1 MTNPT
6 TPKLVQYIK
15 DKFFPS
21 PKLLVFEEIGRT
33 ITMPAKFRLLSQK
46 EINRITKTSKKP
58 SDDAELNDNSNCRR
72 LFMAIL
78 GKRNL
83 IQGSSSNDNSN
94 TIADLERITLQ
105 EKNTLISLFEKKYAT
120 FSKVTIESNISNE
133 KIDTLD
139 FNRVEVFART
149 PTRVISKIYIY
160 HALHNGRDI
169 AIGISFNSEEAA
181 KEIFSCLRSSKF
193 K

>member
-1 MTNPT
+1 MVS
-6 TPKLVQYIK
+6 KLIQYIK
-15 DKFFPS
+15 DKFSPS
-21 PKLLVFEEIGRT
+21 PKLLAFEEIGWT
-33 ITMPAKFRLLSQK
+33 ITIPSKFKLLSQK
-46 EINRITKTSKKP
+46 EINRITKASKK
-58 SDDAELNDNSNCRR
+58 SNDDTEPNDNSNCKK

-94 TIADLERITLQ
+94 TTEDLEKITLQ
-105 EKNTLISLFEKKYAT
+105 EKSTLISAFEKKFAN
-120 FSKVTIESNISNE
+120 FSKVTIESNISIE
-133 KIDTLD
+133 KIDILN

-169 AIGISFNSEEAA
+169 AIGISCNSEDAVEDVL
-181 KEIFSCLRSSKF
+181 SCLRSSKF